1 MVLVTMRLKL
11 TILGLTLLIF
21 SSMNIYSRALRHISI
36 KNVKQKH
43 QEKVVEKIQEEVRKK
58 EERQYIQ
65 SVMETKKYDWRKELN
80 EQMTTSDVFFT
91 NLPATGDLNL
101 EIINSG
107 NQQSFNPNFTYGVN
121 FGSDGFDLGQNYLQ
135 FSGEPDEYGNRIAGA
150 FAIDT
155 SQYTNITFNA
165 VAGNSSN
172 TGTTPSTD
180 LGVYWFSS
188 TTGGLLGVI
197 PKNSNSLSQYSFTLP
212 KEAMGKEIEIFF
224 TEENPPEQYQQYVGK
239 NVPSVHPSI
248 FGVFSAIR
256 ANELLIDYPNFDIN
270 NSALTSRIFA
280 FWDTLQEIYTGA
292 SWPNANGYPAPVSG
306 QKGTLTGFTVINGEP
321 VVDGGDYKAI
331 YNALYNRFGSG
342 VNKYPLTYGIGN
354 LGFRRTTPI
363 NVFVSLDSPEASSFI
378 RTDPMM
384 SNLSPAERQKKL
396 REMLASGNEYV
407 KKMLGADF
415 PGTGAVPPGEYDPFK
430 QAPAGKAGDTP
441 GVELTTYSGGLTTGG
456 KVTGLT
462 AISKSSVP
470 STPPKTQLTT
480 YQGGL
485 TTGGKV
491 TGTSPI
497 SKSSVPSTP
506 PKTQSAPQKFTPQQL
521 NNIDKQI
528 KDLQRQS
535 EKSKQDAINNQWRAA
550 GELALGVAGLVG
562 GVGALA
568 KIPAAI
574 KTAQT
579 VSQVRQATKAYDT
592 YKALKAVRDAAA
604 TKKMVSPGKY
614 TATPRPGGTVPKGS
628 GMYMNSYEPQGQLI
642 SEKKLKSPEE
652 VLNKIPGYY
661 DGKPAPLGFPETPPP
676 EMVNGMHPDL
686 VDGKKT
692 ADRFNRLDPQSA
704 KAMPLTGN
712 PHIDKKVKAATKK
725 PK

>member
-1 MVLVTMRLKL
+1 MKLKII
-11 TILGLTLLIF
+11 ILGLILLIF
-21 SSMNIYSRALRHISI
+21 SSMNIYSRALRHINI
-36 KNVKQKH
+36 KDVKQKH
-43 QEKVVEKIQEEVRKK
+43 QEKIVEKMQEEVRKK

-407 KKMLGADF
+407 EKMLGADF

-430 QAPAGKAGDTP
+430 QAPAGEAGDTP
-441 GVELTTYSGGLTTGG
+441 GVE
-456 KVTGLT
+456 
-462 AISKSSVP
+462 ISQAYP
-470 STPPKTQLTT
+470 TPPSYVRDSIMRQ
-480 YQGGL
+480 Y
-485 TTGGKV
+485 GKP
-491 TGTSPI
+491 GYG
-497 SKSSVPSTP
+497 
-506 PKTQSAPQKFTPQQL
+506 KFTPEDQKNILNWQQK
-521 NNIDKQI
+521 I
-528 KDLQRQS
+528 RQS
-535 EKSKQDAINNQWRAA
+535 STGSQDTQIAA
-550 GELALGVAGLVG
+550 EPLRGQ
-562 GVGALA
+562 
-568 KIPAAI
+568 
-574 KTAQT
+574 KTD
-579 VSQVRQATKAYDT
+579 VRYDP
-592 YKALKAVRDAAA
+592 
-604 TKKMVSPGKY
+604 KMKMFV
-614 TATPRPGGTVPKGS
+614 PRPS
-628 GMYMNSYEPQGQLI
+628 GEDSGQNVLDLLRLAAHYEPQGELI

-704 KAMPLTGN
+704 KAMPSTGN